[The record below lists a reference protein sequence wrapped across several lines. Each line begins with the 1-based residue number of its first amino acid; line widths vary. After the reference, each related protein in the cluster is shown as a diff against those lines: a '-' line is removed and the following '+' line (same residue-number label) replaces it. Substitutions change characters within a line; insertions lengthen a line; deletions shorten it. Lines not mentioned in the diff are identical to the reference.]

1 MFKRT
6 VLILLFVVT
15 TKCDETNDIE
25 VHQHFKKIGYL
36 ATGLSYAHIHAKID
50 FRKIKI
56 AYDSV
61 NHYVNERKTTTT
73 SNEEKTLIDA
83 IDPQL
88 RIASKTIDD
97 LKELFFGGNLD
108 REKRQLFLGLAMAFG
123 IINTGMSIFNTIEV
137 TKLHGE
143 ISNLHNNM
151 NTGFRH
157 VVHILQ
163 EEDHAIHRINE
174 NIDTLKKTCRFVL
187 ERIENEDNQINTLT
201 NIIGLLTMVSNLNA
215 EISSWGRGLEALSHG
230 QLHPTLIDPTRLK
243 KGLQDT
249 FQKAKTF
256 GLKPLHE
263 ELSFVY
269 KNPISFISTKKYEII
284 IIVHIP
290 LVDQD
295 PLELYKYI
303 PIPVRI
309 ENLFVTIEDK
319 FDTLA
324 VDSRGQLGLQMS
336 EFDLLN
342 CHNEETHN
350 GKVFICP
357 NSNLV
362 QNQIR
367 KTCLGSLFYAHKK
380 EMLATCQY
388 FTQSSEDQQEFAKQ
402 ISSDSII
409 FYTRDYLTIF
419 ENCPQEKRVLH
430 NITGLSTLTIQPGC
444 KLLTEEYTFNSPI
457 NINFE
462 SGFIRKT
469 MKIPILHMTNGSRPE
484 DLEQVLQDLK
494 NIKKPN
500 RVHLQELNNWMQT
513 RNENKIEKNIHFSV
527 SITTIILG
535 LLVVCAFGYIYHRYK
550 TSKTQKENSSQ

>member
-6 VLILLFVVT
+6 VLLLLFVAT
-15 TKCDETNDIE
+15 SKCDENNNVE

-50 FRKIKI
+50 FRKLKI
-56 AYDSV
+56 AYENV
-61 NHYVNERKTTTT
+61 QHYVKERKTTTT
-73 SNEEKTLIDA
+73 SKEEIQLIEA
-83 IDPQL
+83 INPQL
-88 RIASKTIDD
+88 QIASKTISD
-97 LKELFFGGNLD
+97 LQELFFGGNLD
-108 REKRQLFLGLAMAFG
+108 REKRQLFLGLAMALG
-123 IINTGMSIFNTIEV
+123 IINTGMSIFNTVEV

-143 ISNLHNNM
+143 ISNLQNNM

-174 NIDTLKKTCRFVL
+174 NIEVLKKTCRFVL
-187 ERIENEDNQINTLT
+187 ERIENEANQINTLT
-201 NIIGLLTMVSNLNA
+201 NIIGLLTMVNNLNA

-249 FQKAKTF
+249 FQKAKAF

-263 ELSFVY
+263 ESSFVY

-290 LVDQD
+290 LVEQD

-319 FDTLA
+319 FDTVA

-336 EFDLLN
+336 EIDLLN
-342 CHNEETHN
+342 CHSEETHN
-350 GKVFICP
+350 GKVFVCP

-362 QNQIR
+362 LNQIR
-367 KTCLGSLFYAHKK
+367 KTCLGSLFYGHKK
-380 EMLATCQY
+380 EMLSTCQY
-388 FTQSSEDQQEFAKQ
+388 FAKSLEDQQEFAKQ
-402 ISSDSII
+402 ISSNSIV
-409 FYTRDYLTIF
+409 FFTRDNLTIF
-419 ENCPQEKRVLH
+419 ENCPQQRRVLH
-430 NITGLSTLTIQPGC
+430 NITGLSTLTVQQGC
-444 KLLTEEYTFNSPI
+444 KLTTEEYTFNSPI
-457 NINFE
+457 NINIE
-462 SGFIRKT
+462 SGFIRKST
-469 MKIPILHMTNGSRPE
+469 TIPILHLTNGTGTK
-484 DLEQVLQDLK
+484 DLEHVLQELK
-494 NIKKPN
+494 NVKSPDRI
-500 RVHLQELNNWMQT
+500 HLQELNDWIQT
-513 RNENKIEKNIHFSV
+513 NNRNKIEKGIQFSI
-527 SITTIILG
+527 SITTIITG
-535 LLVVCAFGYIYHRYK
+535 LLVVCAFGFIYRRYK
-550 TSKTQKENSSQ
+550 NSKNQKENSPQ

>member
-1 MFKRT
+1 MLKRA
-6 VLILLFVVT
+6 VLFLLFIVT
-15 TKCDETNDIE
+15 AKCDETNDVEI
-25 VHQHFKKIGYL
+25 HQHFKKIGYL

-50 FRKIKI
+50 FRKIKT
-56 AYDSV
+56 AYDNV
-61 NHYVNERKTTTT
+61 QHYVSQRKTTTT
-73 SNEEKTLIDA
+73 SNEEVRLIEA

-88 RIASKTIDD
+88 QIASKTIDD
-97 LKELFFGGNLD
+97 LQELFFGGNLD

-143 ISNLHNNM
+143 ISNLHSNM

-174 NIDTLKKTCRFVL
+174 NIEVLKKTCRFVL
-187 ERIENEDNQINTLT
+187 ERIENENNQINTLT
-201 NIIGLLTMVSNLNA
+201 NIIGLLTMVNNLNA

-256 GLKPLHE
+256 GFKPLHE
-263 ELSFVY
+263 ESSFVY
-269 KNPISFISTKKYEII
+269 KNPISFISTKRYEII

-290 LVDQD
+290 LVEQD

-350 GKVFICP
+350 GKVFVCP

-367 KTCLGSLFYAHKK
+367 KTCLGSLFYGHKK

-388 FTQSSEDQQEFAKQ
+388 FTKTLQDQQEFAKQ
-402 ISSDSII
+402 ISSNSII
-409 FYTRDYLTIF
+409 FYTRDNLTVF
-419 ENCPQEKRVLH
+419 ENCPHETRVLH
-430 NITGLSTLTIQPGC
+430 NITGLSTLTIQQGC
-444 KLLTEEYTFNSPI
+444 KLTTEEYTFNSPI
-457 NINFE
+457 NIDLE
-462 SGFIRKT
+462 SGFIRKST
-469 MKIPILHMTNGSRPE
+469 KLPILHLTNGSKPE

-494 NIKKPN
+494 NIKSPD
-500 RVHLQELNNWMQT
+500 RIHLQELNNWIQT
-513 RNENKIEKNIHFSV
+513 NSKNEMTRTIQFSI
-527 SITTIILG
+527 SITTIITG
-535 LLVVCAFGYIYHRYK
+535 LLVICAFGFIYRRYK